1 MVSLVYSGRYSVV
14 CSDVIVGYA
23 EGCGRQSG
31 QDADLEAAVR
41 LARAS
46 DLAIVAAGIE
56 EGEGQDRSDIRL
68 PGRQGEMIRRI
79 AAAEVPVIVVIYGGS
94 AVDMTDWVGEAD
106 AVLMAWYPGEEGGGA
121 VADILWGEASPSGR
135 LPITFPRAVGQL
147 PLVYNHKPTGR
158 FDGYLD
164 LPGDPLFPFGFGL
177 SFAEFSYGDLAIEP
191 KEIGAAGTARV
202 SCTVTNAGRRAGAEV
217 VQLYL
222 HDRLAAVVRP
232 VIELKGFRKV
242 FLEPG
247 AAATITFDL
256 GPKELALI
264 DGDMK
269 ETVEP
274 GEFEVLI
281 GSSCRDIRLKGVLTL
296 ILP

>member
-1 MVSLVYSGRYSVV
+1 
-14 CSDVIVGYA
+14 
-23 EGCGRQSG
+23 
-31 QDADLEAAVR
+31 
-41 LARAS
+41 
-46 DLAIVAAGIE
+46 
-56 EGEGQDRSDIRL
+56 
-68 PGRQGEMIRRI
+68 MISRI

-94 AVDMTDWVGEAD
+94 AVDMTDWLDDAD
-106 AVLMAWYPGEEGGGA
+106 AVLIAWYPGEEGGGA

-147 PLVYNHKPTGR
+147 PLVYNHQPTGR

-164 LPGDPLFPFGFGL
+164 LPGEPLFPFGFGL
-177 SFAEFSYGDLAIEP
+177 SYTEFRYSDLTVTP
-191 KEIGAAGTARV
+191 AAVAPDGTARI
-202 SCTVTNAGRRAGAEV
+202 SCEMMNAGPVAGAEV

-222 HDRLAAVVRP
+222 HDRLATVVRP
-232 VIELKGFRKV
+232 VLELKGFRKI

-256 GPKELALI
+256 GPKELALL

-274 GEFEVLI
+274 GEFEILI
-281 GSSCRDIRLKGVLTL
+281 GSSCRDIRLKGVLTVGR
-296 ILP
+296 